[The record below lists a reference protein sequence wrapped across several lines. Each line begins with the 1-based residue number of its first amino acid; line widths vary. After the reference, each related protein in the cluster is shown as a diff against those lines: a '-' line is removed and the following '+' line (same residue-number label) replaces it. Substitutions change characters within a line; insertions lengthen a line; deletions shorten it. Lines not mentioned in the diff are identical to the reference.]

1 LHSWCSFSCVKKP
14 VSSGSCAKEG
24 GRKEALPVG
33 KSLWRPSVEQLIA
46 SGSQRGSIA
55 NVIITVQRVPQ
66 GLINQRP
73 SVAKKFRREVP
84 ADAVL
89 WVVYEINENVD
100 NIQRKISRISCQIYP
115 YHPEAREELD
125 PLKELPLSTL
135 EDLLAFENALF
146 VEKKS
151 VKRW

>member
-1 LHSWCSFSCVKKP
+1 LHSCCSFSCVKKP

-33 KSLWRPSVEQLIA
+33 KSLRRPSVEQLIA

-55 NVIITVQRVPQ
+55 NVITTVRRVPE

-73 SVAKKFRREVP
+73 SGVKNCRCEVP

-89 WVVYEINENVD
+89 WVV
-100 NIQRKISRISCQIYP
+100 
-115 YHPEAREELD
+115 
-125 PLKELPLSTL
+125 
-135 EDLLAFENALF
+135 
-146 VEKKS
+146 
-151 VKRW
+151 